1 MKLLSAK
8 FYKIDINKNIQ
19 RIRRAFHKIR
29 RKENILYA
37 VKVGL
42 AVLLAQV
49 SAQLMGLGANP
60 WAPISA
66 IIVMQVHV
74 AASLEM
80 CLFRAVGTLIGA
92 IFGYFA
98 VKLMPAGVIWQATAL
113 FICSS
118 LCAFMMRLDARFRLA
133 GITAVVVIAGSTLT
147 TEIGLFAIDRF
158 FEIII
163 GVLAALVVS
172 VYVWP
177 VSGAEVLFLKLRGQ
191 YCLAAD
197 LLEKISHAFLD
208 NQTHL
213 LPSLLNKFHASVDEN
228 RTEYAKLRDYEGYN
242 LYQQYPQMDILIA
255 SLEQIRTYLTS
266 LLDSLDSDVEK
277 GTQLA
282 IAPEMAAL
290 CAVTAQAMRW
300 VVHEELYDRGV
311 PDVRGALEPCA
322 GRFAQLRVSG
332 AFRNY
337 PHPVVIQL
345 FAFYNALT
353 RLAETLAIL
362 QERIEL
368 QHNTP
373 QSLPQE
379 GNVI

>member
-1 MKLLSAK
+1 MKLLSPK
-8 FYKIDINKNIQ
+8 FYRIDIHKNIQ

-37 VKVGL
+37 IKVGL

-49 SAQLMGLGANP
+49 SAQLMGLGVNP

-92 IFGYFA
+92 ILGYCT
-98 VKLMPAGVIWQATAL
+98 VKIAPVGIVWQAVAL
-113 FICSS
+113 MVCSS
-118 LCAFMMRLDARFRLA
+118 LCAFMLRLDARFRLA
-133 GITAVVVIAGSTLT
+133 GITAVVVIGGSTLT
-147 TEIGLFAIDRF
+147 TEIGLFAMDRF

-172 VYVWP
+172 IYVWP
-177 VSGAEVLFLKLRGQ
+177 VSGAEVLFLKLKGQ
-191 YCLAAD
+191 YCLSAD

-213 LPSLLNKFHASVDEN
+213 LPSLLNKFHSSVDQN
-228 RTEYAKLRDYEGYN
+228 RNEYAKLREYEGYN
-242 LYQQYPQMDILIA
+242 LYQQYPHIDILIA

-277 GTQLA
+277 GTQLT
-282 IAPEMAAL
+282 IAPELAAL
-290 CAVTAQAMRW
+290 SAVTAQAMRW
-300 VVHEELYDRGV
+300 AVHEELYQQAM
-311 PDVRGALEPCA
+311 PDVRGALELCSS
-322 GRFAQLRVSG
+322 RFAQLRVSG

-337 PHPVVIQL
+337 SHPMVIQL

-353 RLAETLAIL
+353 HMAETLAIL

-368 QHNTP
+368 QHNMP
-373 QSLPQE
+373 KSSE
-379 GNVI
+379 K

>member
-1 MKLLSAK
+1 MKLLSPK
-8 FYKIDINKNIQ
+8 FYKVDIHKSAKRLQ
-19 RIRRAFHKIR
+19 RAFYKVR

-49 SAQLMGLGANP
+49 VAQLLGLGANP

-92 IFGYFA
+92 ILGYCA
-98 VKLMPAGVIWQATAL
+98 VKVMPAGIVWQAAAL
-113 FICSS
+113 LVCSS
-118 LCAFMMRLDARFRLA
+118 LCAFVTRLDARFRLA
-133 GITAVVVIAGSTLT
+133 SITAVVVIGGSTLT
-147 TEIGLFAIDRF
+147 TEIGLFAMDRF

-172 VYVWP
+172 IYVWP
-177 VSGAEVLFLKLRGQ
+177 VSGAEVLFLKLKGQ
-191 YCLAAD
+191 YCLGAD
-197 LLEKISHAFLD
+197 LLEKISRAFLD

-213 LPSLLNKFHASVDEN
+213 LPNLLEKFHANVDQN
-228 RTEYAKLRDYEGYN
+228 RAEYTKLRDYEGYN

-277 GTQLA
+277 GTQLE
-282 IAPEMAAL
+282 IAPELATL
-290 CAVTAQAMRW
+290 SAVTAQGMRW
-300 VVHEELYDRGV
+300 VVSEDIYQQRGEQNF
-311 PDVRGALEPCA
+311 PDVRGAVESCS
-322 GRFAQLRVSG
+322 GRFGQLRVSG

-337 PHPVVIQL
+337 PHSVVIQL

-353 RLAETLAIL
+353 HLAETLAIL
-362 QERIEL
+362 QERIEI
-368 QHNTP
+368 QHHQP
-373 QSLPQE
+373 QNNE
-379 GNVI
+379 

>member
-1 MKLLSAK
+1 MNIVSPK
-8 FYKIDINKNIQ
+8 FYKMNISKSIT
-19 RIRRAFHKIR
+19 RLRRTFHKAR
-29 RKENILYA
+29 GKENVLYA
-37 VKVGL
+37 LKVGL

-49 SAQLMGLGANP
+49 CATVLGLGANP

-92 IFGYFA
+92 IIGYCA
-98 VKLMPAGVIWQATAL
+98 VKIMPVGMEWQALAL

-118 LCAFMMRLDARFRLA
+118 FCAFIMRWDARFRLA
-133 GITAVVVIAGSTLT
+133 GITAIVVIAGSTLT
-147 TEIGLFAIDRF
+147 TEIGIFAIDRF

-163 GVLAALVVS
+163 GVLSALVVS
-172 VYVWP
+172 IYVWP
-177 VSGAEVLFLKLRGQ
+177 VSGAGMLFLKLKGQ

-197 LLEKISHAFLD
+197 LLEKISLAFLD

-213 LPSLLNKFHASVDEN
+213 LPNLLNKFHANIDEN
-228 RTEYAKLRDYEGYN
+228 RSAYTKVRDYEGFS
-242 LYQQYPQMDILIA
+242 LYQQYPQMDILLS

-277 GTQLA
+277 GTQLD
-282 IAPEMAAL
+282 IAPELASL
-290 CAVTAQAMRW
+290 SAVTIKGMHW
-300 VVHEELYDRGV
+300 VVNEEEYYQQDM
-311 PDVRGALEPCA
+311 PDVRQELDRCS
-322 GRFAQLRVSG
+322 GRFANLRVSG
-332 AFRNY
+332 AFRAY
-337 PHPVVIQL
+337 PHAVVIQL

-353 RLAETLAIL
+353 HLAETVAIL

-368 QHNTP
+368 QHSSP
-373 QSLPQE
+373 E
-379 GNVI
+379 K

>member
-1 MKLLSAK
+1 MKIASPK
-8 FYKIDINKNIQ
+8 FYKINIHKNIN
-19 RIRRAFHKIR
+19 RLRHAFYKVR

-37 VKVGL
+37 LKVGL
-42 AVLLAQV
+42 AVLLSQLCAQ
-49 SAQLMGLGANP
+49 ALGLGANP

-92 IFGYFA
+92 IIGYCA
-98 VKLMPAGVIWQATAL
+98 VKLLPTGLVWQAVAF

-118 LCAFMMRLDARFRLA
+118 LCAFVMRWDARFRLA

-147 TEIGLFAIDRF
+147 TEIGLFAMDRF
-158 FEIII
+158 FEILI
-163 GVLAALVVS
+163 GVVSALVVS
-172 VYVWP
+172 IYVWP
-177 VSGAEVLFLKLRGQ
+177 VSGAGLLFLKLKGQ
-191 YCLAAD
+191 YCLGAD
-197 LLEKISHAFLD
+197 LLEKISLAFLD

-213 LPSLLNKFHASVDEN
+213 LPNLLNKFHACVDEN
-228 RTEYAKLRDYEGYN
+228 RAEYTKIRDYEGFS

-255 SLEQIRTYLTS
+255 SLEQIRTYITS

-277 GTQLA
+277 GTRLD
-282 IAPEMAAL
+282 IAPELAAL
-290 CAVTAQAMRW
+290 SAVTVRGMQW
-300 VVHEELYDRGV
+300 VVNEEDFYQHDM
-311 PDVRGALEPCA
+311 PDVRHELDRCST
-322 GRFAQLRVSG
+322 RFAHLRVSG

-337 PHPVVIQL
+337 PHAVVIQL

-353 RLAETLAIL
+353 HLAETVAIL

-368 QHNTP
+368 QHSTP
-373 QSLPQE
+373 KNKE
-379 GNVI
+379 